1 MSSTSSPG
9 AAVDSAG
16 RRDRHRDVSP
26 WPDGSFSGLYGQMF
40 VAEETSL
47 PVSFGTARNR
57 LARLV
62 REGTLLAAS
71 REAYEKQGAQLTRVG
86 PFGGTP
92 GLSRLVEVQLSDLV
106 TRGTSALLPLRWRAA
121 GRSGALF
128 PTLDADL
135 MLSPKGEEASL
146 LGLTG
151 VYRPPLGP
159 VGAALDEMLLN
170 QVATATVQAFL
181 HGLADTIIGKPS
193 AVELGH

>member
-1 MSSTSSPG
+1 
-9 AAVDSAG
+9 
-16 RRDRHRDVSP
+16 
-26 WPDGSFSGLYGQMF
+26 MF
-40 VAEETSL
+40 VAEETTL

-92 GLSRLVEVQLSDLV
+92 GLSRLVEVQLGDLV
-106 TRGTSALLPLRWRAA
+106 TRGTSAVLPLRWKATGQA
-121 GRSGALF
+121 GALF

-135 MLSPKGEEASL
+135 TLSPKGEQASL
-146 LGLTG
+146 LGLDG

-159 VGAALDEMLLN
+159 VGAALDDVLLK
-170 QVATATVQAFL
+170 QVATATIRAFL
-181 HGLADTIIGKPS
+181 RQMAAGIAGQENMPS
-193 AVELGH
+193 QNR